1 MTERLQK
8 ILSQWGIASRRQA
21 EQMILDGRVQLNGDI
36 AHLGQKADPI
46 VDRIQVDG
54 QLVQPETRPNLLY
67 FLLHKP
73 AGVVST
79 NDDPWNRRTV
89 LDLLPAE
96 LRYNQGIHSVGRLD
110 ADSTGALL
118 LTNDGA
124 LTCYLTH
131 PRYHIPKTYEVLV
144 RGHPPSSVLQ
154 EWRRGVLLSGQ
165 RTLPAQIEI
174 LQQFPSE
181 TRLKIVLQEGKN
193 RQIRRVAE
201 QLGYPVLQL
210 HRTAIGSIQL
220 HPPNHPALAIG
231 QYRPLKDFEISS
243 LRSQIDLT
251 SVHVPAEMKEHSL

>member
-1 MTERLQK
+1 VTERLQK

-21 EQMILDGRVQLNGDI
+21 EQMILDGRVHLNGDI
-36 AHLGQKADPI
+36 AYLGQKADPI

-54 QLVQPETRPNLLY
+54 RLVQPETRPSLLY

-73 AGVVST
+73 TGVVST
-79 NDDPWNRRTV
+79 NDDPWKRRTI

-96 LRYNQGIHSVGRLD
+96 LRHSQGIHSVGRLD

-144 RGHPPSSVLQ
+144 RGHPPPAVLQ

-165 RTLPAQIEI
+165 KTLPAQIEI
-174 LQQFPSE
+174 LQQFPSD
-181 TRLKIVLQEGKN
+181 TLLKIILREGKN
-193 RQIRRVAE
+193 RQIRRIAE

-220 HPPNHPALAIG
+220 HPPDQPPLLSG
-231 QYRPLKDFEISS
+231 QYRPLKDFEIYS

-251 SVHVPAEMKEHSL
+251 SVNVPAEVKERSL